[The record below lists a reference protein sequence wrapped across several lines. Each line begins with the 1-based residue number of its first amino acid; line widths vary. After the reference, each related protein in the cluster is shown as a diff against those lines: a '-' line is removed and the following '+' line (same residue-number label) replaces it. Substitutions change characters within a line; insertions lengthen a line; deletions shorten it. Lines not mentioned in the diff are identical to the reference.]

1 MDLGISMHR
10 IRSVITLRLT
20 AAWLLA
26 ITGSAAAADEFET
39 FLKPLFAESC
49 VQCHGKDQ
57 KVKGKVNLYEIQS
70 AKQFMADPKLITEM
84 IYAIDAYDMPPEDEP
99 ELDEDER
106 LKLLA
111 MLKTMLREATAGQ
124 DEVADLPPRRL
135 NRFQYNNSLRDIF
148 KLQKDV
154 FALPEKM
161 MVRHDHYLAKP
172 QPKMPDSV
180 KVSRLPVEKK
190 QPAGFVGVDAYPQ
203 DLRALHGFD
212 NQSNQLSMSPLLL
225 DAFLKLSVSIL
236 ESPDFNDKTVGVWD
250 DFFKEPG
257 AAADMATEVS
267 QRLQPFLTRAFR
279 RNVKKRA
286 LDRYVA
292 FTLANIKQGMPF
304 TDAMKKATSAAL
316 SSPFFLY
323 RYQPKASTGHFELA
337 SRLSYFLWGSAPDDE
352 LLKLAASG
360 ELVEPEVLNKT
371 ITRMLADPK
380 IERFLDTFPA
390 QWMQL
395 ENLMAATPDDKKYRN
410 YYIDPDTPASH
421 QMVLEP
427 LLLFDSVFVENRPII
442 ELISP
447 AYSYRSEFLNEW
459 YKPEMKGRQIT
470 QEDSDKEGQRLKKIR
485 QTLQVKFEQ
494 QKAKLATYLKEQP
507 QLLVAR
513 SKEDGVPATASQAKW
528 MVEQAELL
536 DVTVEL
542 SAWHHIGPFFTPNYA
557 RTYSTVFVDE
567 PDVDLKKAYGDR
579 KWREAKELVD
589 GTAHLLGSEV
599 NRADYLYRTI
609 VAESPR
615 ALAVSAV
622 GSYGVT
628 LWLNGKKIHDHIRPD
643 TSGQVTLNLLK
654 GSNRLLMKV
663 ANANPQAFYFK
674 AHEAK
679 SFGPE
684 VVAALRVVAEN
695 RSPAQQ
701 ATLSRYY
708 LDVAPELKMVR
719 EKIAGE
725 RTGIE
730 KSIRAIETKLAVDS
744 KPANRKELQKKADL
758 DYDKQLRGKVRS
770 KDFKR
775 VAMTDPR
782 YGGIIANAAALT
794 MTSGPQRTK
803 PISRGSW
810 MIEVVFND
818 PPPPPPNDVPPLDED
833 AGPKNQTI
841 REKFAQHRESE
852 TCASCHSRI
861 DPLGFALENFDAVG
875 RWRSSY
881 ENKRDVDA
889 SGKIFKKHAFLDI
902 VGLKKILVTE
912 EERFARAF
920 TSHLLR
926 FALSRE
932 LNPGDSLTVDSI
944 VTKAAPDN
952 FKLKAIIREVI
963 LSKSFSGTQN

>member
-1 MDLGISMHR
+1 MHR

-20 AAWLLA
+20 AACLLA

-124 DEVADLPPRRL
+124 DEVADVQVRRL

-161 MVRHDHYLAKP
+161 MVRHDHYLTKP

-257 AAADMATEVS
+257 ADADMAAEVS

-286 LDRYVA
+286 LDRYLA

-304 TDAMKKATSAAL
+304 TDAMKKTTSAAL

-323 RYQPKASTGHFELA
+323 RYRSKVGTDHFELA
-337 SRLSYFLWGSAPDDE
+337 SRLSYFLWGSTPDDE

-395 ENLMAATPDDKKYRN
+395 ENLMAATPDDKKYRH
-410 YYIDPDTPASH
+410 YYIDPSTPASH

-447 AYSYRSEFLNEW
+447 DYGYRSEFLNEW

-470 QEDSDKEGQRLKKIR
+470 QEDVDKEDQRLEKSR
-485 QTLQVKFEQ
+485 QSLQVNLEK
-494 QKAKLATYLKEQP
+494 QKAKLATFLKEQP
-507 QLLVAR
+507 QLLEAR
-513 SKEDGVPATASQAKW
+513 SKEAGVPASQAKW
-528 MVEQAELL
+528 MVEQAGLL
-536 DVTVEL
+536 DVMVEL
-542 SAWHHIGPFFTPNYA
+542 SAWHRIGPFITPNYG
-557 RTYSTVFVDE
+557 RTYSTVFLDE
-567 PDVDLKKAYGDR
+567 PAVDLKKAYGAR
-579 KWREAKELVD
+579 KWREAKELED
-589 GTAHLLGSEV
+589 GTRHLLGSEK

-615 ALAVSAV
+615 TLAVSI
-622 GSYGVT
+622 GSSYGVR
-628 LWLNGKKIHDHIRPD
+628 LWLNGKKVHDRR
-643 TSGQVTLNLLK
+643 SGTGNDQVTLNLLK
-654 GSNRLLMKV
+654 GSNRLLMKII
-663 ANANPQAFYFK
+663 NAATPSNFYFK

-679 SFGPE
+679 TFDPE
-684 VVAALRVVAEN
+684 IIAALQVAAEN

-708 LDVAPELKMVR
+708 LDVSPELKKVR
-719 EKIAGE
+719 DKITAE
-725 RTGIE
+725 RAKMENQVIKMAAE
-730 KSIRAIETKLAVDS
+730 LAS
-744 KPANRKELQKKADL
+744 PAKPADAKQLQKKADL
-758 DYDKQLRGKVRS
+758 DYDNQLRGKLRS
-770 KDFKR
+770 QQFKR

-841 REKFAQHRESE
+841 REKFAQHRENE

-912 EERFARAF
+912 EQRFAKAF

-944 VTKAAPDN
+944 VTKAALDN